1 MINQFPIRSYFLAIS
16 LSLSLSLSFSL
27 SLFLSLSLLV
37 SFTHQRFFLRVI
49 PIAHIHN
56 KQNLARHQRDT
67 SIVILLFQR
76 QHIDVKIQNL
86 LHFAARISQWFC
98 TRLRTSVTCVTG
110 DGISHSITSTL
121 FRDLID
127 TAISYLNF

>member
-1 MINQFPIRSYFLAIS
+1 MQMRSFFLS
-16 LSLSLSLSFSL
+16 FFLSLSLSF
-27 SLFLSLSLLV
+27 FLPLCL

-86 LHFAARISQWFC
+86 LHFGAQISQWFC
-98 TRLRTSVTCVTG
+98 TWLRTSVTCVTG